1 MSYILDAG
9 AFIAHERKSV
19 QMQSFVS
26 RAAMQEIRLK
36 TTTGVVAQVW
46 RNGSQQAR
54 LALLLGTVDEQ
65 IITKE
70 RARATGLLLAKSR
83 TADVID
89 AGLVEISR
97 DGDEILT
104 SDPADLV
111 ALVQAARKAVR
122 ITLIQ

>member
-1 MSYILDAG
+1 MSYILGAG
-9 AFIAHERKSV
+9 AFLAHERKSV
-19 QMQSFVS
+19 QMQSFIS

-46 RNGSQQAR
+46 RNGSKQAR

-70 RARATGLLLAKSR
+70 RARATGLLLTKSR

-89 AGLVEISR
+89 AGLVEIAR

-122 ITLIQ
+122 ITLIH